1 MTAVTKGLYAS
12 PHPMHMFRY
21 MIFRSVYRS
30 DYSERPNVIIAT
42 ENTSLVYDIH
52 FTSTA
57 IASVLAQCSGTY
69 LTCITCNYDVLSIY
83 FCLEWISYYLPSAFL
98 NKLFVHYKTF
108 ILRIQYWFVYA
119 CIGFYAIVIMKTN
132 TNSYMSSFCILW
144 YIHGYILSILLQ
156 NHHRETIMRV
166 TQ

>member
-1 MTAVTKGLYAS
+1 MRWQWRYCSHALSHRFVSLYSRLPLLFFVITLRSMTAVAKGLYAS
-12 PHPMHMFRY
+12 PLPMHMFRY

-30 DYSERPNVIIAT
+30 DYSDIPNVIIAT

-98 NKLFVHYKTF
+98 NKWFVHYKTF
-108 ILRIQYWFVYA
+108 ILRIRYWLVYT
-119 CIGFYAIVIMKTN
+119 CIGFMP
-132 TNSYMSSFCILW
+132 LW
-144 YIHGYILSILLQ
+144 
-156 NHHRETIMRV
+156 
-166 TQ
+166 